1 MNFIS
6 PRAGKSYQKCNI
18 SPEWLYSLLPHFQ
31 SIVVNCVWWFVS
43 WKQTYSN
50 STVFRVFWWTILISL
65 CLLRK
70 KTWKNIASYEIVIL
84 IRDAL
89 LNIMTCVYI
98 LEIFLFFSW
107 CFVLA
112 NSILLKTK
120 NTMLIIEFPLVSQPL
135 TDDGPLQALLPPWK
149 FFGCG
154 LVT

>member
-1 MNFIS
+1 MDFIS
-6 PRAGKSYQKCNI
+6 PWAGKSYQKCNI

-43 WKQTYSN
+43 RKQTYS
-50 STVFRVFWWTILISL
+50 STVLRVFWWTILISL
-65 CLLRK
+65 CLVRK

-84 IRDAL
+84 IRDAS
-89 LNIMTCVYI
+89 LNIMACVYI
-98 LEIFLFFSW
+98 LKIFLCFFLMFCISK
-107 CFVLA
+107 

-120 NTMLIIEFPLVSQPL
+120 NTKLNIEFPLVSQPL

-149 FFGCG
+149 ISGCG

>member
-18 SPEWLYSLLPHFQ
+18 SPEWLYSLLPHFK

-43 WKQTYSN
+43 WKQTYS

-89 LNIMTCVYI
+89 PNMYI

-149 FFGCG
+149 IIGCG